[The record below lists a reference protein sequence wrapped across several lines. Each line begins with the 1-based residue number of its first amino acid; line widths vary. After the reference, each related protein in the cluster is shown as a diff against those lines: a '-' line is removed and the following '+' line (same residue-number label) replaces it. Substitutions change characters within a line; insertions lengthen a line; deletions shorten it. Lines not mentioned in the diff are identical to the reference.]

1 MPDLDHL
8 DDDGR
13 VVDRIDNAI
22 HALPDSAQ
30 VAAWQFLAAGRPRV
44 FT

>member
-22 HALPDSAQ
+22 HALPDSIQ
-30 VAAWQFLAAGRPRV
+30 VAARQFLAAGRLRV
-44 FT
+44 VT